1 MDAEHTMEK
10 KAEAVDTVDAGSHV
24 DYGSGEAGPVIY
36 IDPAREAA
44 CRKKFDKYVVPVSVI
59 FLVLST
65 LDRNNV
71 GNPFP
76 PFRATPITHSI
87 TNSPPAWKCPCLWL

>member
-1 MDAEHTMEK
+1 MDSDSKWETK
-10 KAEAVDTVDAGSHV
+10 KPAVVD
-24 DYGSGEAGPVIY
+24 DYCSGEAGPLVY
-36 IDPAREAA
+36 IDPVKEAA

-71 GNPFP
+71 SNPLFYK
-76 PFRATPITHSI
+76 SYYY
-87 TNSPPAWKCPCLWL
+87 

>member
-1 MDAEHTMEK
+1 MESEPTMEVKKPVVVDAEDEK
-10 KAEAVDTVDAGSHV
+10 NV

-36 IDPAREAA
+36 IDPEKEAA
-44 CRKKFDKYVVPVSVI
+44 CRRKFDIYVVPVSVI

-71 GNPFP
+71 SEVFD
-76 PFRATPITHSI
+76 
-87 TNSPPAWKCPCLWL
+87 L

>member
-1 MDAEHTMEK
+1 MDSDSKTEMK
-10 KAEAVDTVDAGSHV
+10 KPAVVDAQNSV
-24 DYGSGEAGPVIY
+24 DDYCSGELGPLIY
-36 IDPAREAA
+36 IDPIKEAA

-71 GNPFP
+71 SE
-76 PFRATPITHSI
+76 RPIYKSYY
-87 TNSPPAWKCPCLWL
+87 C